1 MEKVTIYT
9 KYNCVQCKMTKKF
22 LEAQGIA
29 FKEVNIE
36 EETQSVDELKANGY
50 RQTPVVA
57 IEGMPSF
64 SGFRPDVLK
73 KISA

>member
-22 LEAQGIA
+22 LEEQGIA

-36 EETQSVDELKANGY
+36 EETQYVDELKANGY

>member
-1 MEKVTIYT
+1 
-9 KYNCVQCKMTKKF
+9 MTKKF

-29 FKEVNIE
+29 FKEVNID
-36 EETQSVDELKANGY
+36 EETQYVDELKANGY

>member
-9 KYNCVQCKMTKKF
+9 KYNCVQCKMTKNF

-36 EETQSVDELKANGY
+36 EETQYVDELKANGY

>member
-1 MEKVTIYT
+1 
-9 KYNCVQCKMTKKF
+9 MTKKF

-36 EETQSVDELKANGY
+36 EETQYVDELKANGY

>member
-9 KYNCVQCKMTKKF
+9 KYNCVQCKMTKKY

-36 EETQSVDELKANGY
+36 EETQYVDELKANGY

>member
-1 MEKVTIYT
+1 MEKVTVYT

-22 LEAQGIA
+22 LSAQGSP
-29 FKEVNIE
+29 FKEINIE
-36 EETQSVDELKANGY
+36 EEVAYVETLKADGF

-57 IEGMPSF
+57 IEGMPKF

>member
-1 MEKVTIYT
+1 
-9 KYNCVQCKMTKKF
+9 
-22 LEAQGIA
+22 
-29 FKEVNIE
+29 
-36 EETQSVDELKANGY
+36 GY